1 MLKIQLRNQISPTPN
16 HFQDI
21 GAIKKKNCIFLKKRK
36 VNEITY
42 STLFTH
48 IYNTYKKRT
57 DGFLNGLITDFLIN
71 STIDVSISQFHKH
84 VVNNILLTP
93 AMHRFLFIN
102 STATYGSRVL
112 SKFTERQKAYIP
124 YTYIKPNELTGSQV
138 QIFNETWC
146 VSQFVEITNKKLV
159 LKPFR
164 REPP

>member
-1 MLKIQLRNQISPTPN
+1 M
-16 HFQDI
+16 
-21 GAIKKKNCIFLKKRK
+21 
-36 VNEITY
+36 
-42 STLFTH
+42 
-48 IYNTYKKRT
+48 
-57 DGFLNGLITDFLIN
+57 ITDFLIN
-71 STIDVSISQFHKH
+71 NTIDIAISQFHKH
-84 VVNNILLTP
+84 VTNIILLTP

-102 STATYGSRVL
+102 STVSYGSRVL

-124 YTYIKPNELTGSQV
+124 YTYIKPNELTDSQV